1 MGVKD
6 TANLAMIPAA
16 YAEDKVYSVLPSDG
30 DGDFTFTRSGSGTR
44 INKGGYIET
53 MGNNVPRLNYRLDA
67 DGNVSE
73 CAELLLEESR
83 QNLFQRSEEFDNSYW
98 TKEGVSISTGII
110 SPTGGNNAQNMVEQV
125 STGRHRIRATV
136 SVSSGTTYSFSVW
149 AKSSNRNLVI
159 NGVALFNARSGF
171 NLSTGS
177 IENTTS
183 GSATMVR
190 YPNDW
195 FLCTITGTATS
206 TQTTFTYIQMQQG
219 TTDVNYTGDGSST
232 LSIFGAQLEAGS
244 TSSSYI
250 KTSGSAITR
259 NVDSAYNQ
267 PFGDLTSDYPITVY
281 WKGQITNYNAGAFAF
296 SIYDNGSNVR
306 YLGLAWNSTSNFYLY
321 RRSTNNDADLVSY
334 TTQIGDVKK
343 IAIKFTSNTSAK
355 VYIDGIEI
363 YNLSSGLDVDWL
375 FDSVLVGQQ
384 RVISDGGKRI
394 PSDELFVWNKAL
406 TDAEMVDVTSYDTFA
421 EMATG
426 QQFTIQ

>member
-30 DGDFTFTRSGSGTR
+30 DGDFTFTRTGSGTR

-67 DGNVSE
+67 DGNPTG

-98 TKEGVSISTGII
+98 TK
-110 SPTGGNNAQNMVEQV
+110 
-125 STGRHRIRATV
+125 
-136 SVSSGTTYSFSVW
+136 
-149 AKSSNRNLVI
+149 
-159 NGVALFNARSGF
+159 ARSSITANQVVAPDGTNTADKF
-171 NLSTGS
+171 FDSTDNNS
-177 IENTTS
+177 HILYRS
-183 GSATMVR
+183 MSV
-190 YPNDW
+190 
-195 FLCTITGTATS
+195 
-206 TQTTFTYIQMQQG
+206 
-219 TTDVNYTGDGSST
+219 
-232 LSIFGAQLEAGS
+232 
-244 TSSSYI
+244 
-250 KTSGSAITR
+250 AITR
-259 NVDSAYNQ
+259 NRDSAYNQ
-267 PFGDLTSDYPITVY
+267 PFGDLASDYPITVY
-281 WKGQITNYNAGAFAF
+281 WKGRITNYNAGAFAF
-296 SIYDNGSNVR
+296 SVYDNGVNNR

-334 TTQIGDVKK
+334 TTQVGDIKK
-343 IAIKFTSNTSAK
+343 IAVKFTSNTTAK

-363 YNLSSGLDVDWL
+363 YNLSSGLDVDWD

-384 RVISDGGKRI
+384 RVVSDGGKRI
-394 PSDELFVWNKAL
+394 PADELFVWNKAL
-406 TDAEMVDVTSYDTFA
+406 TDAEMVDVTSYNTFA